1 MEPTRFEAFCEELSG
16 FLGDLHNIEATQ
28 AHPQRNI
35 QMSEDSD
42 DISDPHASESEVE
55 DLL

>member
-1 MEPTRFEAFCEELSG
+1 MEPTRFEAFREELSG
-16 FLGDLHNIEATQ
+16 LLGDLHNIEATQ

-35 QMSEDSD
+35 QTSEDTD
-42 DISDPHASESEVE
+42 DISDPHASEGEVE